1 MKVKTLNTICIA
13 LCVLLMILMPTVM
26 LLNGCDRQPESE
38 TKQGDHSSILIKVET
53 RFHAGYSIYYDRKT
67 KVMYIL
73 SCGSEN
79 LGTAEVML
87 NADGTPRLWKE
98 AAE

>member
-1 MKVKTLNTICIA
+1 MKTKTMTTIGIA
-13 LCVLLMILMPTVM
+13 LCVILLMLA
-26 LLNGCDRQPESE
+26 GCSRQLESE
-38 TKQGDHSSILIKVET
+38 TKQGDHSSILVEVET
-53 RFHAGYSIYYDRKT
+53 RFSDGYSVYYDRKT

-73 SCGSEN
+73 SCGSSN